1 VNVTEPV
8 VVGRWTARSQARAAS
23 RVQIIAS
30 FAAILAA
37 GTALRVWQLA
47 TRPGWQ
53 YDEGVYTWVGRS
65 LLQHGRLAE
74 HVPYGQPWS
83 PFLYQPP
90 FYFDVL
96 ARWFALTGPGI
107 YHARILGV
115 LCSLATLSLLFILL
129 WRLHGPAAA
138 LLASA
143 PIVLDG
149 WLLYIQRISYI
160 ENMLL
165 LLIVAGMLLY
175 QLALERG
182 TWQWFA
188 AAGVLL
194 GFAAAFKY
202 TGVSA
207 VAAVLLCWLILGR
220 RHQGH
225 LILLAAAAVTVTVYL
240 WVMIRLYDSP
250 GHSWFI
256 HQTLVQV
263 RRVLG
268 LQSSGGTLNSPFKA
282 LHLLAAEY
290 RVFLPSFAV
299 AVASFVIGVRRLLA
313 CYRARDWEPLRGNA
327 LLFSWAATGIVIFG
341 FSSLRFPQY
350 FALILLPMYAYLWT
364 ELWHWDR
371 RRLTLAA
378 VAGVAVLAGLASFTA
393 RIGGY
398 DDNVFA
404 QAQTYAATQIPPR
417 AVVIADE
424 AVGDLIPQ
432 PYCREQDTGACAH
445 RASYAITWKT
455 YLQSSFALGD
465 PAFHTLMDGAQP
477 VRSFTGFNGTLTI
490 WKLATTPA
498 APARPL
504 VGIDVA
510 ANARYPLPAVRRYG
524 QRVMTYIHSRL
535 HAQAAGIIW
544 DLCTPTFHASKIRP
558 CTLTPA
564 AVAILAGQAHAH
576 GLQVQLRPLIRVGP
590 PAGWNNPDR
599 SWEGHIRPADPR
611 AWFTSLE
618 RAERPYLRILATIP
632 GAQFVIGTELTKIVN
647 SPRWQ
652 PFIRQA
658 QALCGCQVSI
668 AVQDHQYKW
677 GVVPPVPNP
686 GVDWYPHMTLPA
698 TATQAAVTRTWEAS
712 LAAIPPHRLARTYL
726 DEESIRG
733 TAGAYHHPEQWG
745 VGGPP
750 APQVQA
756 RYFTAACQTANH
768 YHMRGLYFYMIPLN
782 DDPASPDPFPAYFIG
797 NQGAK
802 AISDCARGRS

>member
-1 VNVTEPV
+1 MNTTEPL
-8 VVGRWTARSQARAAS
+8 VVGQWTARSQAR
-23 RVQIIAS
+23 VQTRAQVVLG
-30 FAAILAA
+30 FAAILVA
-37 GTALRVWQLA
+37 GAALRFWSLA

-107 YHARILGV
+107 YHARVLGV
-115 LCSLATLSLLFILL
+115 LCSLATLSLLFALL
-129 WRLHGPAAA
+129 WRLHGPGAA

-175 QLALERG
+175 QVALERG

-194 GFAAAFKY
+194 GFATAFKY

-225 LILLAAAAVTVTVYL
+225 LILLAAAAVTIGVYL

-250 GHSWFI
+250 GHDWFI

-299 AVASFVIGVRRLLA
+299 AVASFVIGVRRLWA
-313 CYRARDWEPLRGNA
+313 CYKARDWEPLRGNA
-327 LLFSWAATGIVIFG
+327 LLFSWAATGVVIFG

-350 FALILLPMYAYLWT
+350 FALILVPMYAYLWT
-364 ELWHWDR
+364 ELWHWNR
-371 RRLTLAA
+371 RRLVLTAI
-378 VAGVAVLAGLASFTA
+378 AGVAVLAGLVSFTA

-404 QAQTYAATQIPPR
+404 QAQTYAATQIPPG

-424 AVGDLIPQ
+424 AVGDLIQQ
-432 PYCREQDTGACAH
+432 PYCREQDTAACVS

-455 YLQSSFALGD
+455 YLQSSFTLGD
-465 PAFHTLMDGAQP
+465 SAFHTLMTGAYP
-477 VRSFTGFNGTLTI
+477 VQSFTGFNGTLTV
-490 WKLATTPA
+490 WKLAT
-498 APARPL
+498 PARTRL
-504 VGIDVA
+504 VVGIDVA
-510 ANARYPLPAVRRYG
+510 ANASYPLPAVRRYG
-524 QRVMTYIHSRL
+524 QRVMTYIHNWL
-535 HAQAAGIIW
+535 HAQAAGIVW
-544 DLCTPTFHASKIRP
+544 DLCTPTFNSDTVSRH

-564 AVAILAGQAHAH
+564 AVALLARQARMH
-576 GLQVQLRPLIRVGP
+576 GLQVQLRPLLRVGP
-590 PAGWNNPDR
+590 PSGWNHPDQ
-599 SWEGHIRPADPR
+599 SWEGHIRPADDR
-611 AWFTSLE
+611 VWFASLL
-618 RAERPYLRILATIP
+618 RTERPYLQILRTIP
-632 GAQFVIGTELTKIVN
+632 GSQFVVGTELAGVAH
-647 SPRWQ
+647 SSLWGS
-652 PFIRQA
+652 FVHQA
-658 QALCGCQVSI
+658 HLTCGCQVSI
-668 AVQDHQYKW
+668 AAWGKQYTQQNL
-677 GVVPPVPNP
+677 VPGASP
-686 GVDWYPHMTLPA
+686 GTTWYPHLNLPA
-698 TATQAAVTRTWEAS
+698 NASQVQVTRAWEAS
-712 LAAIPPHRLARTYL
+712 LAHLPPSLLEQTSL
-726 DEESIRG
+726 DEESIRA
-733 TAGAYHHPEQWG
+733 TAGAYRIPEKWSRNG
-745 VGGPP
+745 SP
-750 APQVQA
+750 APWVQA
-756 RYFTAACQTANH
+756 RYFTAACQAAVH
-768 YHMRGLYFYMIPLN
+768 YHMRALYFYMIPLN
-782 DDPASPDPFPAYFIG
+782 DNPASPDPFPAYFVG
-797 NQGAK
+797 NQGTS
-802 AISDCARGRS
+802 AISNCARNRS